1 MHGTEV
7 ACLFKLGHYGKTCK
21 CFFFPRFHIPRG
33 EGVIAW
39 NQLPQHNF
47 PEPARGLLFN
57 GPTQDVSLAS
67 LCSYIFG
74 HMIFTLFQLCFMRF
88 SGAFLQSFSTDIF
101 FDAGSKSEEEKIER
115 VFFVCNWLCKR
126 SNELSLWSMSS
137 WCTYNIRVLTV
148 QVTPS
153 PKVVS
158 GGLCS

>member
-1 MHGTEV
+1 ML
-7 ACLFKLGHYGKTCK
+7 LFS
-21 CFFFPRFHIPRG
+21 RFHIPRG

-115 VFFVCNWLCKR
+115 VFLFVIDCVRGVMSYRFGRWVHDVPTTYVCLQYR
-126 SNELSLWSMSS
+126 SHRHQSS
-137 WCTYNIRVLTV
+137 FWRVMQLITW
-148 QVTPS
+148 QTQ
-153 PKVVS
+153 
-158 GGLCS
+158 